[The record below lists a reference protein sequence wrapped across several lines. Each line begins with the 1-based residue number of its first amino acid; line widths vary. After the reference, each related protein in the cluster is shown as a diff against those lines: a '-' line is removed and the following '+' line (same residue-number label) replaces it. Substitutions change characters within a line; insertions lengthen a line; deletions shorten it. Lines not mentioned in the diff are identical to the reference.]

1 MSTTIEPLS
10 LEFQVSRPDDLKE
23 ELEKCLDEN
32 VLLQEQLGRKN
43 TELHHIHSE

>member
-10 LEFQVSRPDDLKE
+10 LEFQVSSSDDLKE

-32 VLLQEQLGRKN
+32 VQLQEQLGRKN
-43 TELHHIHSE
+43 TELHQSHSE